1 VHVASPFFLSVAFV
15 LSLSG
20 EFVMPKVVETHV
32 VVTAQAFGGFRHGQV
47 VAVENLPNGDYW
59 KGYLNDGLRYATDA
73 EVGKEF
79 VVVTP
84 DKHTPTSVETD
95 LAEAKKTIRL
105 KQIRIDQ
112 LELEQS
118 RLHNDKAQAE
128 SPALLAGKDKEI
140 KELKVALSDAQQ
152 KLAKVQS
159 ENIALKQQVA
169 VSANTQQPVVN
180 VGQGGTPGTTT
191 PSTTNPTSEPPAP
204 EGPADPAA
212 ATNDGPKPNVNG
224 KGKK

>member
-1 VHVASPFFLSVAFV
+1 MS
-15 LSLSG
+15 
-20 EFVMPKVVETHV
+20 KVVETHV

-47 VAVENLPNGDYW
+47 VPIESLPNGDYW

-73 EVGKEF
+73 EVGNEF
-79 VVVTP
+79 VTVTP
-84 DKHTPTSVETD
+84 SKSAPTSVETD

-105 KQIRIDQ
+105 KQNRIDQ

-152 KLAKVQS
+152 KLAKSQA
-159 ENIALKQQVA
+159 ENISLKQQIASASA
-169 VSANTQQPVVN
+169 VNA
-180 VGQGGTPGTTT
+180 GGGGTHE
-191 PSTTNPTSEPPAP
+191 PSTQGTQGSEPPAP
-204 EGPADPAA
+204 ASTSGDSQTDPAPEGPK
-212 ATNDGPKPNVNG
+212 TKS
-224 KGKK
+224 KK

>member
-1 VHVASPFFLSVAFV
+1 
-15 LSLSG
+15 
-20 EFVMPKVVETHV
+20 MPKVVETHV
-32 VVTAQAFGGFRHGQV
+32 VVTAQAYGGFRHGQV
-47 VAVENLPNGDYW
+47 VAIENLPAGDYW

-73 EVGKEF
+73 EVGNEF

-84 DKHTPTSVETD
+84 DKNAPTSVETD

-105 KQIRIDQ
+105 KQNRIDQ

-152 KLAKVQS
+152 KLAKSQA
-159 ENIALKQQVA
+159 ENISLKQQIA
-169 VSANTQQPVVN
+169 NANSANA
-180 VGQGGTPGTTT
+180 GSGGTHE
-191 PSTTNPTSEPPAP
+191 PSTQGTQGSEPPAP
-204 EGPADPAA
+204 AVSGDTQTDPSPE
-212 ATNDGPKPNVNG
+212 GPKPNG